1 MTLTKSLNADKRKQI
16 KIIEE
21 KEKKLI
27 KMEKAII
34 ELEEDNDRL
43 TKQTMKQSRYIAQ
56 YHTAI
61 EEKDKIIA
69 HYGKTKDD
77 KYALQ

>member
-27 KMEKAII
+27 KMEKAIT

-43 TKQTMKQSRYIAQ
+43 TKQTMKQSRYIA
-56 YHTAI
+56 
-61 EEKDKIIA
+61 
-69 HYGKTKDD
+69 
-77 KYALQ
+77 